1 MAVKL
6 INVTVTAKVN
16 KFRRAG
22 YVWTSTPIDA
32 DVTPE
37 ELKILQ
43 LEPMLFVVVNSPA
56 AAGAKNEAV

>member
-1 MAVKL
+1 MAIKL

-22 YVWTSTPIDA
+22 YVWTSTPTDA
-32 DVTPE
+32 DLTPE

-43 LEPMLFVVVNSPA
+43 GEQMLIVVVNTPTS
-56 AAGAKNEAV
+56 GAKNEAN